1 MAGPPR
7 PPARPPIP
15 YPPPPASDTM
25 TSTTGTTSTVDSTGT
40 DGYLQRLPK
49 TDLHCHLIGT
59 VRATTFA
66 ELARR
71 AGLDLPASP
80 ETIYRDV
87 NSLPPDPKL
96 YENTRIPVPRGR
108 AADEPEVSYSLF
120 QVSRWIV
127 DALRDADDL
136 TRITY
141 EAFEAAHRTSSVRH
155 LEVSFDGVPP
165 HLSTLG
171 YRGAVEAYAEG
182 IRLAERDFGM
192 SGRLIAAVDRSTS
205 ADEALARVREVAD
218 NPHEYV
224 AGIGLDNLETA
235 GPPERFADAYRL
247 AGAAGLRRTAHSSE
261 HAPVAHNTITCLDL
275 LGCDRIDHGYYV
287 LEDDAVVAR
296 CREERVP
303 FLVAFT
309 TSRRS
314 WRPWRRASIA
324 AMIDAGLN
332 VVLADDDPGLFPTT
346 LTDEYRIAADDLGLG
361 RAKLRAMTLAGVDAC
376 WLPEGEK
383 AALRD
388 RFVAELDA
396 LDAEGTGETAARTA
410 DAVDGDATA

>member
-1 MAGPPR
+1 
-7 PPARPPIP
+7 
-15 YPPPPASDTM
+15 M
-25 TSTTGTTSTVDSTGT
+25 TSTISTTSTTSTVDLTGT

-66 ELARR
+66 ELAGR

-361 RAKLRAMTLAGVDAC
+361 RAKLRAMALAGVDAC
-376 WLPEGEK
+376 WLPDGEK

-396 LDAEGTGETAARTA
+396 LDAEGAGETAARTDA
-410 DAVDGDATA
+410 AVDGDATA